1 MIYTALTKKAM
12 LLAYTA
18 HKDQKDKGGMP
29 YIFHPF
35 FVAEHMDTETETAAA
50 LLHDVCEDTPITA
63 NDLKNMGFPTEV
75 VSVVDILSRKENEDY
90 TEYIK
95 LVKQNPTAAKIK
107 LWDLRHNS
115 MISRIENP
123 TEKDFERLKKYANA
137 QNILNN

>member
-1 MIYTALTKKAM
+1 
-12 LLAYTA
+12 
-18 HKDQKDKGGMP
+18 
-29 YIFHPF
+29 
-35 FVAEHMDTETETAAA
+35 
-50 LLHDVCEDTPITA
+50 
-63 NDLKNMGFPTEV
+63 MGFPTEV

-95 LVKQNPTAAKIK
+95 RVKQNPTAAKIK

-123 TEKDFERLKKYANA
+123 TEKDFERLKKYADA